1 MALNIKN
8 RDVERLLEEVV
19 QLTGETKTEAVRRAL
34 EERRQRL
41 ALRLATQQE
50 NQRLLSFLQDEVWPQ
65 IPAELLGTRVTREE
79 EEKIL
84 GYGVLG
90 T

>member
-41 ALRLATQQE
+41 ALRLAAHQD

-65 IPAELLGTRVTREE
+65 IPAEMLGTGLTKEE
-79 EEKIL
+79 EENIL
-84 GYGVLG
+84 GY
-90 T
+90 